1 MGVINA
7 LIGAAA
13 DPEAMVRIT
22 AVRALGLVKPGLMSD
37 PRVASVLAAHLVDA
51 SRVVRVSAAE
61 GLMNLGV
68 TTLEGAA
75 GQALAQAQ
83 DEWAESLRTFNDDA
97 GDHTTLGWLEAE
109 RGRTDAA
116 LQDLNAATRLDPSS
130 GRPHVYLGV
139 LAARAGRY
147 GEALQHF
154 KTAKSLAPAY
164 PNIDRLI
171 EEAQKH
177 R

>member
-1 MGVINA
+1 
-7 LIGAAA
+7 
-13 DPEAMVRIT
+13 
-22 AVRALGLVKPGLMSD
+22 
-37 PRVASVLAAHLVDA
+37 
-51 SRVVRVSAAE
+51 
-61 GLMNLGV
+61 MNLGV
-68 TTLEGAA
+68 ATLEGAA

-83 DEWAESLRTFNDDA
+83 DEWAERLRTFNDDA
-97 GDHTTLGWLEAE
+97 GDLTTLGWLEAA

-116 LQDLNAATRLDPSS
+116 SQALNTATRLDPS
-130 GRPHVYLGV
+130 GARPHVYLGV